1 MGLARDSGKTGLLAL
16 AVGSLGV
23 VYGDIGTSP
32 LYTLKETFFGS
43 HHLDRSLPNVLG
55 ALSLIFWTL
64 TIIVCVKYI
73 VLVLRADLHGEG
85 GVFALLG
92 IIRNRPGGSVKPGAR
107 PKGLLAVITT
117 AVIIGAACLYGEG
130 VITPV
135 ISVLSAYEGL
145 GVATDA
151 LKPTI
156 VPLTFVTL
164 FALFWFQSHGTAKV
178 GRAFGPIMVVWFLT
192 IGAAGVYWIARHPQV
207 LAAVNPA
214 HAVEFLGRMG
224 HRSLFVL
231 GAVVLAIT
239 GVEALFADLGHFG
252 RKAIRTSWF
261 SLVYPALL
269 LNYFGQGARLLD
281 AAPVPNGHL
290 FYALFPQNGLLYAFV
305 ALATM
310 ATVIASQAL
319 ISGAFSLTR
328 QAMALG
334 FFPRL
339 QIVFT
344 SAEIQGQIYMPGVNW
359 LLFAGCAILTLTFR
373 DSSSLAAAYGIAVT
387 GAMAITSFIFFFV
400 ARGWGWRWWLIGPA
414 CAIFLAIDLAYFGAN
429 TIKFVEGGFVPIAI
443 ALALFSL
450 MKTWQWG
457 RSVLAKAYLD
467 FAKIPMHHY
476 IELKQA
482 LMESPMLRI
491 KYGKREVAQV
501 ERAVVFLSS
510 RAIASPEDPCPMGL
524 RVYVRRNGAL
534 PKHVILL
541 NVLQTNRPYEP
552 EEGRCKT
559 IPLGAN
565 IVSVN
570 ARYGYMQ
577 PPNVPDLLRSLKLAG
592 LIKINE
598 NRWTIQVGEEELI
611 IERSLPWL
619 RRLMLRYFQMILRI
633 ANPADRYF
641 GMREHA
647 GRNKTVVPVVV
658 GADSAY
664 VRITDEE
671 AVEDVRASRA
681 SQPEP

>member
-1 MGLARDSGKTGLLAL
+1 VGLAREKGKTGLIAL
-16 AVGSLGV
+16 GIGTLGV

-64 TIIVCVKYI
+64 TIVVCVKYI

-85 GVFALLG
+85 GIFALLG
-92 IIRNRPGGSVKPGAR
+92 IIRNRRGANGKPGVKPGR
-107 PKGLLAVITT
+107 LIAVITT

-145 GVATDA
+145 TVVTKA
-151 LKPTI
+151 LQPTV

-164 FALFWFQSHGTAKV
+164 FVLFWFQSRGTAKV
-178 GRAFGPIMVVWFLT
+178 GKAFGPIMIVWFLT
-192 IGAAGVYWIARHPQV
+192 IGLAGLYWVVAHPQV
-207 LAAVNPA
+207 LMAVNPMY
-214 HAVEFLGRMG
+214 AVRFLSHMG
-224 HRSLFVL
+224 PKALFVL
-231 GAVVLAIT
+231 GTAVLAIT

-252 RKAIRTSWF
+252 RKAIQTSWF
-261 SLVYPALL
+261 SMVYPALL

-281 AAPVPNGHL
+281 TAPVPNGHL
-290 FYALFPQNGLLYAFV
+290 FYALFPQNELLYAFI
-305 ALATM
+305 ALATV

-319 ISGAFSLTR
+319 ISGLFSLTR

-373 DSSSLAAAYGIAVT
+373 TSSSLAAAYGIAVT

-400 ARGWGWRWWLIGPA
+400 ARGWGWRWYVIGPV
-414 CAIFLAIDLAYFGAN
+414 CAVFLAVDLSYFGAN
-429 TIKFVEGGFVPIAI
+429 TLKIVDGGFVPIVI
-443 ALALFSL
+443 AVALFSL

-467 FAKIPMHHY
+467 FAKLPMHHY
-476 IELKQA
+476 VELKQA
-482 LMESPMLRI
+482 LMESPKLRI
-491 KYGKREVAQV
+491 KYGQREVAQV

-510 RAIASPEDPCPMGL
+510 RAISTPEDPCPIGL

-541 NVLQTNRPYEP
+541 NVLQTDRPFEP
-552 EEGRCKT
+552 EKERCKT

-577 PPNVPDLLRSLKLAG
+577 PPNVPRLLRGLKQAG
-592 LIKINE
+592 LVKINE

-611 IERSLPWL
+611 IEKSLPWL
-619 RRLMLRYFQMILRI
+619 RRIMLRYFQLILRV

-647 GRNKTVVPVVV
+647 GRNKTVIPVVV
-658 GADSAY
+658 GPDSA
-664 VRITDEE
+664 RIAITDEE
-671 AVEDVRASRA
+671 PVEDVRSNRA
-681 SQPEP
+681 SAP

>member
-1 MGLARDSGKTGLLAL
+1 MGLRREKAKTGLLTL
-16 AVGSLGV
+16 AIGALGV

-32 LYTLKETFFGS
+32 LYTLKEIFFGAVE
-43 HHLDRSLPNVLG
+43 LERSLPNVLG

-64 TIIVCVKYI
+64 TIVVCLKY
-73 VLVLRADLHGEG
+73 VLLVLRADLNGEG
-85 GVFALLG
+85 GIFAMLG
-92 IIRNRPGGSVKPGAR
+92 IIRNRQQGANGKPGAKPGR
-107 PKGLLAVITT
+107 RIAVITT

-145 GVATDA
+145 EVATTA
-151 LKPTI
+151 LSPTV
-156 VPLTFVTL
+156 VPIITFATL
-164 FALFWFQSHGTAKV
+164 FGLFWFQSRGTKNV

-192 IGAAGVYWIARHPQV
+192 IGVAGLYWIVAHPQV

-214 HAVEFLGRMG
+214 YAVEFLTRMG
-224 HRSLFVL
+224 PKALFIL
-231 GAVVLAIT
+231 GAAVLAIT

-252 RKAIRTSWF
+252 RDAIQVSWF

-281 AAPVPNGHL
+281 PASVPNGHL
-290 FYALFPQNGLLYAFV
+290 FYALFPQNGLLYVFV

-344 SAEIQGQIYMPGVNW
+344 SAKIQGQIYMPGVNW

-373 DSSSLAAAYGIAVT
+373 TSSSLAAAYGIAVT
-387 GAMAITSFIFFFV
+387 GAMIITTFVFFFV
-400 ARGWGWRWWLIGPA
+400 ARGWGWRWYLIGPA
-414 CAIFLAIDLAYFGAN
+414 CALFLAVELSYFGAN
-429 TIKFVEGGFVPIAI
+429 TIKIVDGAYVPIAI
-443 ALALFSL
+443 AVALFSL

-457 RSVLAKAYLD
+457 RGVLAKAYIE
-467 FAKIPMHHY
+467 FAKFPMHHY

-491 KYGKREVAQV
+491 KYGQREVAQV

-510 RAIASPEDPCPMGL
+510 RAISKPEDPCPMGL
-524 RVYVRRNGAL
+524 RVYVRRNGAV

-541 NVLQTNRPYEP
+541 NVLQTNRPFEP
-552 EEGRCKT
+552 EDERCKT

-565 IVSVN
+565 IVAVN

-577 PPNVPDLLRSLKLAG
+577 PPNVPNLLRSLKQAG
-592 LIKINE
+592 IIKINE

-611 IERSLPWL
+611 IEKSLPWL
-619 RRLMLRYFQMILRI
+619 RRLMLRYFQLILRI

-641 GMREHA
+641 GMREQA
-647 GRNKTVVPVVV
+647 GRNKTVIPIVV
-658 GADSAY
+658 GPDSA
-664 VRITDEE
+664 RIAITDEE
-671 AVEDVRASRA
+671 PVEDIRPSRA
-681 SQPEP
+681 SAP